1 MVLVKLLGRPAVV
14 VDGAEVPGPRGNKA
28 WGLLAYLVGSGAP
41 VPRERLVSL
50 LFPDAEDGLA
60 ALRWS
65 LAQLRRSIGQP
76 QSFAGDPVSLALG
89 PGVQVDVQLLAAA
102 PWYEVTDQVD
112 LGASLL
118 EGMTF
123 PACAGFEL
131 WLDGER
137 QRVAGLVATALRE
150 AARAETAS
158 GRPDEAARHAR
169 RLVGLQPW
177 DENVHELLVRAL
189 AQSGEVAAARAHV
202 AKVTELFLDELGTA
216 PSRSLAAAAEPVL
229 ARPAEA
235 SRPRTLAQ
243 LQAGMTAMSA
253 GAPETGLESLSRAV
267 AGARAV
273 ADPELLVRA
282 LTELGSAQ
290 IHAVRGSDESGAAAL
305 REAVAVAE
313 RVGRPGLATS
323 ACRELAYVEFLRCR
337 FEPAERWLDRAMA
350 TVGADEAE
358 RAWIL
363 TIRGSLR
370 SDSGRHG
377 EAVPL
382 LRDGLRHAEN
392 AGDLRAAA
400 FALTH
405 LGRLALLRHEHEQ
418 AREDLTRAQ
427 QLVEEVGWLSFAP
440 YPLAWLAEVALLD
453 GRLAEAADLFG
464 HAHALALEVAD
475 PCWETLACRGLGL
488 VAAADGD
495 DETAARLLYEAPI
508 ACHRFT
514 DTYVWLEAYAVAAQA
529 AHALESGHPRAA
541 ELVDEL
547 DRLASAHGMRELQ
560 AEAALLRVQAGLPG
574 AMDAARGQVAGVDNP
589 VLAARLER
597 LERLDGATGL
607 AALS

>member
-137 QRVAGLVATALRE
+137 QRVAGLAATALRE

-169 RLVGLQPW
+169 RLVALEPW

-323 ACRELAYVEFLRCR
+323 ACRELAYIEFLRCR

-418 AREDLTRAQ
+418 ARVSQHGSATSRAR
-427 QLVEEVGWLSFAP
+427 
-440 YPLAWLAEVALLD
+440 AWAWPKRSA
-453 GRLAEAADLFG
+453 
-464 HAHALALEVAD
+464 
-475 PCWETLACRGLGL
+475 
-488 VAAADGD
+488 
-495 DETAARLLYEAPI
+495 
-508 ACHRFT
+508 
-514 DTYVWLEAYAVAAQA
+514 
-529 AHALESGHPRAA
+529 
-541 ELVDEL
+541 
-547 DRLASAHGMRELQ
+547 ASARRPSRSATSASQ
-560 AEAALLRVQAGLPG
+560 ASG
-574 AMDAARGQVAGVDNP
+574 
-589 VLAARLER
+589 
-597 LERLDGATGL
+597 
-607 AALS
+607 